1 MALDSYR
8 DGIEEE
14 TMRSNL
20 ILSFLLMIALCG
32 CSHEPPSRI
41 VKLAEDAGAGKLSNV
56 RTVDM
61 RLWLNS
67 HPEVATRVD
76 ALCAPLRTNA
86 VAAWPQTTEG
96 RLCAAARASVVEID
110 SKRHPRRDPDSTG
123 FLPGWK

>member
-1 MALDSYR
+1 
-8 DGIEEE
+8 
-14 TMRSNL
+14 MRTNV
-20 ILSFLLMIALCG
+20 ILSSLLVIALCG
-32 CSHEPPSRI
+32 CSHEPPSR
-41 VKLAEDAGAGKLSNV
+41 VVNLAEDAGAGKLSNV
-56 RTVDM
+56 STVDM

-86 VAAWPQTTEG
+86 TAAWPQTTEG
-96 RLCAAARASVVEID
+96 RLCAAARASVVAID